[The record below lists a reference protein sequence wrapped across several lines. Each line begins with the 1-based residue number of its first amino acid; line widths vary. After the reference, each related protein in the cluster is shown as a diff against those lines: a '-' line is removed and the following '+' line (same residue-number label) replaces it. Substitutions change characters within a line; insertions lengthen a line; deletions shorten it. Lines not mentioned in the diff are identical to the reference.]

1 MILDLPGPYSKIVN
15 GITKESMWSKGVE
28 VNKIENL
35 IINGLPATFVIG
47 SQKAYG
53 NTYTKFILILG
64 TEIETIMINGV
75 FPENSK
81 KIGSQIK
88 KSMLSVLYD
97 ADKNIDPFEAID
109 YSVDVSQTKLI
120 FAKSMSNSLIFTV
133 DGQLPT
139 NNADK
144 TNLVIGKSF
153 SPINTEDK
161 KLFSIN
167 RIEQL
172 PIEIER
178 IEYTNEISIDGLSG
192 FEIFATAKS
201 KSSGELENIYQVILF
216 IDQYYY
222 IFLGTTNDTTNK
234 SIDDIK
240 TAILSF
246 KRK

>member
-88 KSMLSVLYD
+88 KSLLLSR
-97 ADKNIDPFEAID
+97 N
-109 YSVDVSQTKLI
+109 
-120 FAKSMSNSLIFTV
+120 
-133 DGQLPT
+133 
-139 NNADK
+139 
-144 TNLVIGKSF
+144 
-153 SPINTEDK
+153 
-161 KLFSIN
+161 
-167 RIEQL
+167 
-172 PIEIER
+172 
-178 IEYTNEISIDGLSG
+178 
-192 FEIFATAKS
+192 
-201 KSSGELENIYQVILF
+201 
-216 IDQYYY
+216 
-222 IFLGTTNDTTNK
+222 
-234 SIDDIK
+234 
-240 TAILSF
+240 
-246 KRK
+246 